1 MKQQAE
7 EKIKAEEVRKQQ
19 LVQEKRATQE
29 RKRLEEIK
37 RHVKLHWTRPENTIN
52 DLQVTLDVR
61 LLPSGDVEK
70 VIIIESSDNI
80 IFDRSAELAV
90 YKASPLPMPMDPK
103 VASQFLKF
111 NFIFNP

>member
-1 MKQQAE
+1 MKQQAAKE
-7 EKIKAEEVRKQQ
+7 MKAEEIRKQQ
-19 LVQEKRATQE
+19 LVEEKRVAHNKE
-29 RKRLEEIK
+29 RLKEMK
-37 RHVKLHWTRPENTIN
+37 RHVKLHWTRPENIIN

-61 LLPSGDVEK
+61 LLPNGDVEK